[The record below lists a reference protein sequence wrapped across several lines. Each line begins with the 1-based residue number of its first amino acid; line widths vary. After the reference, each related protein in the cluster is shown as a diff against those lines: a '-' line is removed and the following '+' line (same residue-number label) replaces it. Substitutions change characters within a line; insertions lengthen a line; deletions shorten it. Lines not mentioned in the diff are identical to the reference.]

1 MQFWLSFFFIA
12 ATPFLGL
19 WAFSDSLPFQDEIS
33 SYIAF
38 CPDGRKD
45 GKCKSEEQAF
55 DKITYKPIAESQVV
69 IYWRDGSLT
78 RRYADCAVRNSKN
91 WTCKVEGKSDPTLMM
106 EGSYQDE
113 FLLASDRFYQV
124 PKWYWWWLKLNA
136 NTAPNPKQK

>member
-1 MQFWLSFFFIA
+1 MQFLVSIIFIVA
-12 ATPFLGL
+12 IPSIGL

-55 DKITYKPIAESQVV
+55 DKITHKAIAESQVV

-91 WTCKVEGKSDPTLMM
+91 WTCNVEGRSDPTLMM
-106 EGSYQDE
+106 EGAYQDE

-124 PKWYWWWLKLNA
+124 SKWHWWWLKIDSKA
-136 NTAPNPKQK
+136 APNRQKQ